1 MKKDPRISSLIISLM
16 PTQTFIVIELVRPYH
31 QLFSLLIDLH
41 LVTSTK
47 FDDFLKGEWSST
59 SFMENNTSTI
69 LKPSSIT
76 IKALSNMP
84 ANCKWWNVSN
94 ITDSTSSFL
103 AQHWYIVLFIGICI
117 LLIVT
122 IIVTI
127 FLWLP
132 SQTHISITQS
142 MLYSEN
148 FEIQELYF

>member
-1 MKKDPRISSLIISLM
+1 
-16 PTQTFIVIELVRPYH
+16 
-31 QLFSLLIDLH
+31 
-41 LVTSTK
+41 
-47 FDDFLKGEWSST
+47 
-59 SFMENNTSTI
+59 
-69 LKPSSIT
+69 
-76 IKALSNMP
+76 MP